1 MNIQLLL
8 CGHRLVANLWLLS
21 LLLLASCDS
30 GTSSVVSTPTHRNE
44 SAYSVGT
51 KQEPESAP
59 SPDLARAAM
68 QAQATLQE
76 LTNALVEQDAKVA
89 YIAIKKSF
97 EEGLVEE
104 WIWINNVSFDG
115 TNFRGQ
121 VSNEPQL
128 ITSVQVGEKVDVNRD
143 EICDWM
149 VVQQDGQLRGGYTI
163 RLELESM
170 SAEEKEAFLQS
181 SGLVL

>member
-1 MNIQLLL
+1 MNIQLSI
-8 CGHRLVANLWLLS
+8 CCYRLYANLWLLS
-21 LLLLASCDS
+21 LLLLTSCGS
-30 GTSSVVSTPTHRNE
+30 GTSRVVSTPTHRKE
-44 SAYSVGT
+44 QTEPVAT
-51 KQEPESAP
+51 KPVSESAP
-59 SPDLARAAM
+59 SLDLAHAAM
-68 QAQATLQE
+68 QARATLHE
-76 LTNALVEQDAKVA
+76 FTDVIVEQNTNLA

-128 ITSVQVGEKVDVNRD
+128 ITGVQIGEQVEVNWD

-149 VVQQDGQLRGGYTI
+149 VVYQDGQLRGGYTI

-170 SAEEKEAFLQS
+170 SAEEKKTFLES